1 MLALL
6 LLPFALADI
15 SITCSPSS
23 VQPGEAVDCNA
34 ATTTTLNNVGRL
46 SFTVNPM
53 PLAGLKNTS
62 GLAGGAFNPANGIG
76 TYTNAQGIN
85 FNANAV
91 LFTINLRAKTGVQG
105 SESISFSRF
114 IVRDLTPADINFG
127 TVRNSNMIT
136 VGSADRACSEA
147 DWCGPWGTCP
157 AGTQTRTCN
166 TPAGAACT
174 SGVTAE
180 PAETQS
186 CTPSCAG
193 VADGAACTLSG
204 AAGTCQSGGC
214 QTVPGTCTARATTC
228 NVAGVD
234 CPNGPTGT
242 PVRVNRIICPS
253 ETPCNPTTGLCQ
265 AVVCTARATTCN
277 VAGVDCP
284 NGPTGT
290 PVRVNRIIC
299 PSETPCNP
307 TTGLCQ
313 AVACTARATTCIQAG
328 VSCPSG
334 SSGAAVPVNRVVC
347 SDATPVCNT
356 ITGLCEAAPACIDAD
371 NDRYYPGEFSTQC
384 FITGQPL
391 GFGDCND
398 NNPLIHPSDNELIC
412 NDGLDNDCNGFT
424 DCADVLACVRLA
436 CVTGG
441 VAGTCQNNGI

>member
-1 MLALL
+1 MKKLLLMLALL

-23 VQPGEAVDCNA
+23 VQPGEAVNCNA

-46 SFTVNPM
+46 SFTVNPGT
-53 PLAGLKNTS
+53 LFEITSTS
-62 GLAGGAFNPANGIG
+62 GLAGVTFNPANGIG
-76 TYTNAQGIN
+76 VYTNAQGIN

-136 VGSADRACSEA
+136 VGSAGRACSEA
-147 DWCGPWGTCP
+147 DWCGPWSTCP

-253 ETPCNPTTGLCQ
+253 
-265 AVVCTARATTCN
+265 
-277 VAGVDCP
+277 
-284 NGPTGT
+284 
-290 PVRVNRIIC
+290 
-299 PSETPCNP
+299 STPCNP

-328 VSCPSG
+328 VSCPYG
-334 SSGAAVPVNRVVC
+334 TSGAAVPVNRVVC
-347 SDATPVCNT
+347 SPPTPNCNPT
-356 ITGLCEAAPACIDAD
+356 
-371 NDRYYPGEFSTQC
+371 
-384 FITGQPL
+384 
-391 GFGDCND
+391 
-398 NNPLIHPSDNELIC
+398 
-412 NDGLDNDCNGFT
+412 
-424 DCADVLACVRLA
+424 
-436 CVTGG
+436 TGG
-441 VAGTCQNNGI
+441 CQAAVPGSSVCGDGSVSSNEQCDDGNTADGDGCSSRCLCDSNREFVGGKCSLVLQEIRTELNNAAEPMMSRVARIFRSLRCFFLNVDCS